1 MFKGIST
8 VKLIGILLVVV
19 AVYFVVKY
27 TGGTGRSEGFR
38 EVLVDLDTAAITK
51 IEIYGQEK
59 LVLSKGEKAWKV
71 DEKPAATSKITGFL
85 NTLNTIE
92 PSRIA
97 SRKEE
102 SWKDFQVDS
111 AGTRVKVYEGGDNV
125 LDIVIGRFGVQ
136 GQRSFYTYVRL
147 HEEKD
152 TYVAENFMGMS
163 MGKTTADFRDGKLLA
178 LKKDSITSVE
188 FNYPD
193 SAYSLQKSLE
203 GVWIIGKQLAD
214 SANVAGYLGGLSY
227 VNNKNFTETSS
238 NAVYEVIYHL
248 SNAEDVVVKGFG
260 NNILQSSENEAA
272 YFQDENLHDRIFK
285 TKGYFTNE

>member
-27 TGGTGRSEGFR
+27 TSGSGRSEGFR
-38 EVLVDLDTAAITK
+38 EVLVDLDTATVTK
-51 IEIYGQEK
+51 VEIYGQEEV
-59 LVLSKGEKAWKV
+59 VLTKENKTWKVGEKPGSA
-71 DEKPAATSKITGFL
+71 SKIKGFL
-85 NTLNTIE
+85 STLNTIE

-97 SRKEE
+97 SRKEQ

-111 AGTRVKVYEGGDNV
+111 AGTRVKVYEDGDNV

-147 HEEKD
+147 FEEED

-163 MGKTTADFRDGKLLA
+163 MGKTSADFREGKLMA

-193 SAYSLQKSLE
+193 SAFTLQKSLE
-203 GVWIIGKQLAD
+203 GVWIIGQQLAD
-214 SANVAGYLGGLSY
+214 SVNVASYLGGLSY
-227 VNNKNFTETSS
+227 VNSRNFTETMSDAS
-238 NAVYEVIYHL
+238 YEAIYHL

-260 NNILQSSENEAA
+260 NNILQSSENEAE
-272 YFQDENLHDRIFK
+272 YFQDENLHDKIFK
-285 TKGYFTNE
+285 SKDYFIQE